1 MEKKFLDF
9 ENADFHYGDAALCRQ
24 ANPLDGQSDLYS
36 SAWYQSSET
45 PDLLRKSMERFLIG
59 NVV

>member
-1 MEKKFLDF
+1 MEKGFDYFQKRHLQKGDSSPCNQGDVRDSENNLSPSCRF
-9 ENADFHYGDAALCRQ
+9 ELRGA
-24 ANPLDGQSDLYS
+24 
-36 SAWYQSSET
+36 